1 MWLSADQMEE
11 IFQRNKSIISGHI
24 KNVLEDGELEEAAT
38 VAFLITVQNE
48 GERKVE
54 RRIFL
59 RTYPHRT

>member
-11 IFQRNKSIISGHI
+11 IIQRNKSIISGHI

-54 RRIFL
+54 RRIL
-59 RTYPHRT
+59 SCGVLSS